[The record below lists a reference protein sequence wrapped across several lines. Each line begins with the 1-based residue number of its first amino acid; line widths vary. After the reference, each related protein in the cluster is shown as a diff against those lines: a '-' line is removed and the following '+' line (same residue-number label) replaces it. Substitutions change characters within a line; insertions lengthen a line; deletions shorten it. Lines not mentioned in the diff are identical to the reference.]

1 MSSPRSVILAST
13 SKSRAFVLKNA
24 GVRFTAEN
32 SFVDEDS
39 IKAALRAENATA
51 AHCAEVLAEMKAVK
65 VSVKYPQAL
74 VIGGD
79 QMLECDGRWFDKP
92 TDLKIARE
100 QLLALRGKKHQ
111 LMNSLV
117 VALGGAR
124 IWHFANSP
132 EITVRD
138 FSDAFLDD
146 YLTHVGEAALHSV
159 GGYQLEG
166 LGAQLFTKI
175 DGDFFSIL
183 GLPLLPLL
191 GFLREHAVLKK

>member
-1 MSSPRSVILAST
+1 MPPSVILAST

-24 GVRFTAEN
+24 GVPFTAEN

-39 IKAALRAENATA
+39 IKIALRAENAPA
-51 AHCAEVLAEMKAVK
+51 AQCAEVLAEMKAVK
-65 VSVKYPQAL
+65 VSAKYPQAL

-79 QMLECDGRWFDKP
+79 QMLECEGRWFDKP
-92 TDLKIARE
+92 TDIKVARE
-100 QLLALRGKKHQ
+100 QLMALRGKKHQ

-117 VALGGAR
+117 VALGGQR

-132 EITVRD
+132 ELTVRN

-146 YLTHVGEAALHSV
+146 YLAQVGDAALHSV

-166 LGAQLFTKI
+166 LGAQLFSKVE
-175 DGDFFSIL
+175 GDFFSIL

-191 GFLREHAVLKK
+191 AFLREHDVLKK

>member
-1 MSSPRSVILAST
+1 MSSPRSVVLAST

-24 GVRFTAEN
+24 GVPFTAEN

-39 IKAALRAENATA
+39 VKDALRAENATA

-65 VSVKYPQAL
+65 VSQKHPESL

-92 TDLKIARE
+92 TDLNVART
-100 QLLALRGKKHQ
+100 QLMALRGKKHQ

-117 VALGGAR
+117 VALNGQR

-146 YLTHVGEAALHSV
+146 YLAHVGDAALHSV

-175 DGDFFSIL
+175 EGDFFSIL

-191 GFLREHAVLKK
+191 AFLREHGILKK